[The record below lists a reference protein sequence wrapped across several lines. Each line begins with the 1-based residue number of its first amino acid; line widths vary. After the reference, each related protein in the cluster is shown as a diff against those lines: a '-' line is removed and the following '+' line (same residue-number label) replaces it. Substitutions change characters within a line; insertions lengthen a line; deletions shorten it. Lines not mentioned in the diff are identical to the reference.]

1 MSSEPRTTAPAAGGG
16 PDLTRLAGLK
26 LGNYRLEQLI
36 GRGRM
41 GAVYLARDEALLR
54 PTAVKILSWQAEDA
68 QGHDPVQWFLA
79 EARLVARINHP
90 RVVQLYGAA
99 RQGSHCYIA
108 MEYVPGRSA
117 AAAVEQEGRL
127 SPEAATDVLVQAATA
142 LSAAHRS
149 GVVHR
154 DVKPA
159 NLLLGNGGVTKL
171 GDFGMAL
178 GLSDLSGGN
187 ARLRVGTPF
196 YTAPEIWRGEA
207 AGPASD
213 IYALGATYFQLLTG
227 SPPFPGGEVATV
239 ERAHLGAP
247 VPDPREVAP
256 GVPASCAALVR
267 RAMAKAPRERHA
279 TAQELAWEGRR
290 ILQELAAAA
299 SAGAAHRVSPSPV
312 EGEASS
318 GPAPEPPAWAAAL
331 GFSRQPFAGQKW
343 AAPPCQGE
351 PFASLAAALAER
363 ADDDG
368 APVIVLTGPEG
379 SGRSMALRRLSA
391 ELAPSR
397 LVLLADLAG
406 DGSGQALLRR
416 LCRVLGGAAA
426 PDPEGSLELV
436 VERLAEER
444 VLRARRP
451 LLLVD
456 GVASRPPPLLIR
468 LARAAAAT
476 RSFKLLLA
484 GEAALPGLLV
494 RAGLDPAGCPV
505 EEVPVAAL
513 APEQVSGYVL
523 SWLSAALD
531 PQAPPLLFSPDALLL
546 LASRS
551 AGVPGRID
559 RIVENMLALA
569 AAEGR
574 RTLTSFHAWVA
585 PEGARWAGA
594 PRAALPRRPARWPTA
609 EAREAIDACRR
620 AAGRR
625 PWPRRTEPGDPP
637 GEPEPSARSGSR

>member
-1 MSSEPRTTAPAAGGG
+1 MSAEPRTTAPAAGR

-26 LGNYRLEQLI
+26 LGNYRLERLI

-54 PTAVKILSWQAEDA
+54 PTAVKILSWQAEEA
-68 QGHDPVQWFLA
+68 HGHDPIQWFLA

-90 RVVQLYGAA
+90 RVVQIYGAA

-178 GLSDLSGGN
+178 GLSDLSVGN
-187 ARLRVGTPF
+187 AHLRVGTPF

-227 SPPFPGGEVATV
+227 APPFPGVDVAAV

-247 VPDPREVAP
+247 VPDPREIAP
-256 GVPASCAALVR
+256 AVPASCAALVR
-267 RAMAKAPRERHA
+267 RAMAKSPRDRQA
-279 TAQELAWEGRR
+279 TAQDLAWEGRR
-290 ILQELAAAA
+290 ILQELAASAA
-299 SAGAAHRVSPSPV
+299 GHPFSAPPV
-312 EGEASS
+312 EGDPSTAP
-318 GPAPEPPAWAAAL
+318 GPEPLAWAAAL
-331 GFSRQPFAGQKW
+331 GFARQPFAGQKW
-343 AAPPCQGE
+343 ASPPCQGE

-363 ADDDG
+363 ADGEG
-368 APVIVLTGPEG
+368 APVIALTGPEG

-397 LVLLADLAG
+397 LVLLADLTG
-406 DGSGQALLRR
+406 DGAGQALLRR

-426 PDPEGSLELV
+426 PDLEGSLELV

-451 LLLVD
+451 LLMVD
-456 GVASRPPPLLIR
+456 GVGARPPPLLIR

-484 GEAALPGLLV
+484 GEPALPGMLV

-505 EEVPVAAL
+505 EEVGVAAL
-513 APEQVSGYVL
+513 GPEQVSGYVL
-523 SWLSAALD
+523 SWLAAALD
-531 PQAPPLLFSPDALLL
+531 PQAPPLVFSPDSLLL

-559 RIVENMLALA
+559 RMVENMLVLA

-585 PEGARWAGA
+585 PESVRWAGA
-594 PRAALPRRPARWPTA
+594 PNPELPRRPERWPTA
-609 EAREAIDACRR
+609 EALEAIDACRR

-625 PWPRRTEPGDPP
+625 PWPRRGEPGNPA
-637 GEPEPSARSGSR
+637 GELAGSARSGSR